1 MRVLI
6 AAAVLSV
13 VVATAVLS
21 LGCGSQGGAKLI
33 SVGGTVLLDG
43 EPVKHAAVTFHHD
56 DGSIAYAVTNDD
68 GSFLMTTRAPGDGV
82 VPGSHTVTV
91 ALTTEEGGV
100 QANEHGVEDY
110 HSPIRPVKTT
120 YLVPK
125 RYSEAKTSPLA
136 FEIDKPTKSMKIE
149 LTAK

>member
-1 MRVLI
+1 MRTLFA
-6 AAAVLSV
+6 AAAVLCV
-13 VVATAVLS
+13 
-21 LGCGSQGGAKLI
+21 GCGSQGGAKLV

-43 EPVKHAAVTFHHD
+43 EPVKQAALTFHHD
-56 DGSIAYAVTNDD
+56 DGSIAYAMTGND
-68 GSFLMTTRAPGDGV
+68 GSFWMTTRSPADGV
-82 VPGSHTVTV
+82 VPGNHTVTV
-91 ALTTEEGGV
+91 TLTTQEGGV

-110 HSPIRPVKTT
+110 HSPIRPLKTT

-125 RYSEAKTSPLA
+125 RYSDPKTSPLA